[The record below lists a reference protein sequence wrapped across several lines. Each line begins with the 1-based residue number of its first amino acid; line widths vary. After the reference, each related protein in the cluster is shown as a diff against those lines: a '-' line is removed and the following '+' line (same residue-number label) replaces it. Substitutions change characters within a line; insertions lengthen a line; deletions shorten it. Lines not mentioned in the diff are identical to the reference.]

1 MTDLGGERERG
12 RPVSDSSK
20 RLGWG
25 FLLLLLLLLSL
36 SLLCSCSRSCSRSCS
51 FLLPSPS
58 LFLTPSPSP
67 FLAPLLVPCSTS
79 YSAPSSPLYSSSAR
93 SNEHLDSC
101 QQQSRTEGEE
111 FFPFVT
117 AGPRSRERRR
127 RNREFFFFLAHLFSF
142 WKETKQKRWAL
153 TGSLPPGCGRAARW
167 ASSRCPMVLKGGRS
181 TWITSS
187 PAREPRQTG
196 STRETQT
203 LSL

>member
-1 MTDLGGERERG
+1 MAFENKYVTYGLY
-12 RPVSDSSK
+12 
-20 RLGWG
+20 
-25 FLLLLLLLLSL
+25 LLLVVALVLISYYIYTFFK
-36 SLLCSCSRSCSRSCS
+36 SVKKANGY
-51 FLLPSPS
+51 
-58 LFLTPSPSP
+58 TPDRENG
-67 FLAPLLVPCSTS
+67 TNEE
-79 YSAPSSPLYSSSAR
+79 YSGNTNNVESADITLWYA
-93 SNEHLDSC
+93 SWCPACKSIMND
-101 QQQSRTEGEE
+101 
-111 FFPFVT
+111 
-117 AGPRSRERRR
+117 
-127 RNREFFFFLAHLFSF
+127 